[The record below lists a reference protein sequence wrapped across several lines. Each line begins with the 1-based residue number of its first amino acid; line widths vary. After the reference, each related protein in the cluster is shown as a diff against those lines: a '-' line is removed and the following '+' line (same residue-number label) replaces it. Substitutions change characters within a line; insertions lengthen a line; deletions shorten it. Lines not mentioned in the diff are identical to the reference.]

1 MAQFTTPD
9 GVGLHYEE
17 HGAGIP
23 VLFIHEFAGDHRSW
37 QPQVRRFSRAY
48 RCITYNARGYPP
60 SDVPA
65 DPSAYSMNVAV
76 ADAVAVLD
84 HLQIEQAH
92 IVGISM
98 GGFTTLHLGLRH
110 PERAL
115 SLTVAGAG
123 YGAPPDKQQGFRD
136 ECEVIARAFETEG
149 ARTVAERYSQGPAR
163 VQFQNKDPH
172 GWAEFATQLG
182 EHSSV
187 GSAMTMR
194 GVQMGRPSLYD
205 LTDELAALT
214 VPTLIVTG
222 DEDEGCLEPDLMLKR
237 TIPSAGLLVVPRTG
251 HTVNLEEPELFN
263 SVLADFWVRAEHD
276 AWGLRDPRSLTTS
289 TTGMDE
295 DIDED
300 PNVGSAAGSTSEHQ
314 EDAESP
320 TFDYDEQTALIVVD
334 VQNDFADPRGSL
346 YVKGGEEV
354 PAVINR
360 EIAAARQAGATVVY
374 TADWHPEHTPHFA
387 KDGGIWPDHCVAGTW
402 GAEFHPDL
410 DVKGTMVRKGTGGE
424 DGYSGFTVEDPVT
437 HERAETGMD
446 ELLRTHG
453 IHKVVVVGL
462 ATDYCVK
469 ATALDAR
476 AKGYDTTVL
485 TRAVRAVNL
494 EEGDGEKALAEM
506 AQAGIHIV

>member
-9 GVGLHYEE
+9 GVGLYFEE
-17 HGAGIP
+17 YGTGTP

-60 SDVPA
+60 SDVPP
-65 DPSAYSMNVAV
+65 DPAAYSMDIAV
-76 ADAVAVLD
+76 ADAVALLD
-84 HLQIEQAH
+84 HLGIDRAH
-92 IVGISM
+92 VVGISM

-110 PERAL
+110 PDRAL

-123 YGAPPDKQQGFRD
+123 YGAPPDKQQAFRD
-136 ECEVIARAFETEG
+136 ECETIARAFETEG
-149 ARTVAERYSQGPAR
+149 AESVAVRYSQGPAR

-172 GWAEFATQLG
+172 GWAEFAAQLG
-182 EHSSV
+182 EHSSL
-187 GSAMTMR
+187 GSALTMR

-205 LTDELAALT
+205 LTDDLAQLT
-214 VPTLIVTG
+214 VPTLIITG

-237 TIPSAGLLVVPRTG
+237 TIPAAGLLMVPRTG

-263 SVLADFWVRAEHD
+263 SVLADFLVRAEHGT
-276 AWGLRDPRSLTTS
+276 WGLRDPRSLAAS

-295 DIDED
+295 DTGD
-300 PNVGSAAGSTSEHQ
+300 
-314 EDAESP
+314 SP
-320 TFDYDEQTALIVVD
+320 TREAEPTYDYDEQTALIVVD

-354 PAVINR
+354 PEVINR
-360 EIAAARQAGATVVY
+360 EIRAAREAGATVVY

-387 KDGGIWPDHCVAGTW
+387 KDGGIWPDHCIAGTW

-410 DVKGTMVRKGTGGE
+410 DVKGTTVRKGTGGE

-437 HERAETGMD
+437 HERTETGMD
-446 ELLRTHG
+446 ELLHTHG
-453 IHKVVVVGL
+453 IRKVVVVGL

-485 TRAVRAVNL
+485 TRAVRAVDL
-494 EEGDGEKALAEM
+494 TEGDGDRALQEM
-506 AQAGIHIV
+506 AGAGIHVV

>member
-1 MAQFTTPD
+1 MAQLTTPD
-9 GVGLHYEE
+9 GVALHYEE
-17 HGAGIP
+17 HGSGPPI
-23 VLFIHEFAGDHRSW
+23 LFIHEFAGDHRSW
-37 QPQVRRFSRAY
+37 QPQVRHFSRSY

-60 SDVPA
+60 SDVPT
-65 DPSAYSMNVAV
+65 DPGAYSMDIAV

-84 HLQIEQAH
+84 HLDVGRAH
-92 IVGISM
+92 VVGISM
-98 GGFTTLHLGLRH
+98 GGFTTVHLGLRH
-110 PERAL
+110 PDRTL

-123 YGAPPDKQQGFRD
+123 YGAQPERQQAFRD

-149 ARTVAERYSQGPAR
+149 AQTVAVRYSQGPAR

-172 GWAEFATQLG
+172 GWAEFAAQLG
-182 EHSSV
+182 EHSST
-187 GSAMTMR
+187 GSALTMR

-205 LTDELAALT
+205 LTGELAALT
-214 VPTLIVTG
+214 VPTLIITG

-251 HTVNLEEPELFN
+251 HTVNLEEPALFN
-263 SVLADFWVRAEHD
+263 GVVGDFLVRAEHGT
-276 AWGLRDPRSLTTS
+276 WGLRDPRSLATS

-295 DIDED
+295 ETTD
-300 PNVGSAAGSTSEHQ
+300 G
-314 EDAESP
+314 AEGPRQGADSDSP

-346 YVKGGEEV
+346 YVKGGEEI
-354 PAVINR
+354 PAIVNR

-424 DGYSGFTVEDPVT
+424 DGYSGFTVEDPLT
-437 HERAETGMD
+437 HERTDTGMD

-453 IHKVVVVGL
+453 VHKVVVVGL

-485 TRAVRAVNL
+485 RRAVRAVDL
-494 EEGDGEKALAEM
+494 EEGDGDRALTEL
-506 AQAGIHIV
+506 AQAGVHLL